1 MSIPPG
7 GMPPMGP
14 PPGGMPPMGPPPGGM
29 SPGGMPPMMRKRGG
43 RVAKS
48 YKDMTAGA
56 GSGEG
61 RLQKTQ
67 IQKSKG

>member
-1 MSIPPG
+1 
-7 GMPPMGP
+7 MG
-14 PPGGMPPMGPPPGGM
+14 
-29 SPGGMPPMMRKRGG
+29 RKTGG

-61 RLQKTQ
+61 RIEKTE
-67 IQKSKG
+67 IAKSKSKVSA